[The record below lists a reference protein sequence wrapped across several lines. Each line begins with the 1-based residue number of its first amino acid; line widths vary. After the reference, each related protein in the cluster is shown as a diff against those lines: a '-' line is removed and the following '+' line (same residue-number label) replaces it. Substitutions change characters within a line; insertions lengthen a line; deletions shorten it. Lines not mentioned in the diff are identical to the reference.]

1 MNSGGNGSRNG
12 WVSRMIDQGKEL
24 SSLRK
29 RMAQQDKTIS
39 QLLQANQ
46 VLTATNQRLVNALVA
61 DEDLEG
67 DDMAIKPRYL
77 DD

>member
-1 MNSGGNGSRNG
+1 MT
-12 WVSRMIDQGKEL
+12 DQGKEL

-29 RMAQQDKTIS
+29 RIAQQDKTIG

-46 VLTATNQRLVNALVA
+46 VLTATNQRLVNALVSDEGLE
-61 DEDLEG
+61 DED
-67 DDMAIKPRYL
+67 MAVNPRYL

>member
-1 MNSGGNGSRNG
+1 MT
-12 WVSRMIDQGKEL
+12 DQSKEL

-29 RMAQQDKTIS
+29 RIAQQDKTIS

-46 VLTATNQRLVNALVA
+46 VLTATNQRLVNALVS
-61 DEDLEG
+61 DEDLQD
-67 DDMAIKPRYL
+67 DDMAVNPRYL

>member
-1 MNSGGNGSRNG
+1 
-12 WVSRMIDQGKEL
+12 MIDQSKEL

-29 RMAQQDKTIS
+29 RVTQQDKTIS

-46 VLTATNQRLVNALVA
+46 VLTATNQRLVNALVSDEGLE
-61 DEDLEG
+61 DED
-67 DDMAIKPRYL
+67 MAVSPRYL

>member
-1 MNSGGNGSRNG
+1 MT
-12 WVSRMIDQGKEL
+12 DQGKEL

-46 VLTATNQRLVNALVA
+46 VLTATNQRLVNALVSN
-61 DEDLEG
+61 EDLEG

-77 DD
+77 DE